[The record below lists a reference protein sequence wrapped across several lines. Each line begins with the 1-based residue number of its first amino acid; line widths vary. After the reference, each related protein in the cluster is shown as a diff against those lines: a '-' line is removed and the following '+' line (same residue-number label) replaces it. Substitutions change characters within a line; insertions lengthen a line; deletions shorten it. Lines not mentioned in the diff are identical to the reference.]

1 MILPFACL
9 EINQSLLYRELD
21 PSQEEGWR
29 QKEKEKVVAAACGAA
44 LILFLATLAYLHQ
57 DGLKNRMNCTRT
69 IWRIGWIEFIPF
81 FKSSLRDK
89 ELNQFCPPKSSDDH
103 CLLFCL
109 YSSSMWLTY
118 PHPRRCIHRTV
129 VGRSNGQRWGSPRTE
144 TPGQTAI
151 EHSQL
156 FLLCNPSL
164 PISGRR
170 KNVTKLQRWSC
181 ALKRNC

>member
-9 EINQSLLYRELD
+9 EINQSLLYRELA

-44 LILFLATLAYLHQ
+44 LILNLATLTYLHQ

-109 YSSSMWLTY
+109 YPSKPWWSDLYSSYCKL
-118 PHPRRCIHRTV
+118 
-129 VGRSNGQRWGSPRTE
+129 
-144 TPGQTAI
+144 
-151 EHSQL
+151 
-156 FLLCNPSL
+156 
-164 PISGRR
+164 
-170 KNVTKLQRWSC
+170 TKLC
-181 ALKRNC
+181 LPPGIKKYILFKRHVFVG